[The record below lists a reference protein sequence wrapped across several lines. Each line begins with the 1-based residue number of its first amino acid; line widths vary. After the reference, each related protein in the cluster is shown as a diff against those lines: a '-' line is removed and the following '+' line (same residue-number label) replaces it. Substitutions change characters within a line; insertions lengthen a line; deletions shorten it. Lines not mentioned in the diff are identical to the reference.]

1 MAFYERIVRG
11 AGEPVLELACG
22 TGHISLPLS
31 NAGLHVTGVD
41 RSEAMLAI
49 ARRELATLPA
59 SVQERLTLVKQDM
72 SALDLGRRFGLVF
85 VPFRSFQ
92 ALLTI
97 DLQRKSL
104 EAIRRD
110 LETTGRLALDLFD
123 PRLDWLADLS
133 IALPGFPAFIP
144 KLDGATRERFFQ
156 PVSIIS
162 TKFVMIS
169 GDTPK
174 SDPLARC
181 SARTLARLPCTGLI
195 AGSCIISSTCAAS

>member
-1 MAFYERIVRG
+1 MRG
-11 AGEPVLELACG
+11 AREPVLELPCG
-22 TGHISLPLS
+22 TGHIALPLS
-31 NAGLHVTGVD
+31 KAGLHVTGVD

-49 ARRELATLPA
+49 ARRELTTLPA

-123 PRLDWLADLS
+123 PRLDWLA
-133 IALPGFPAFIP
+133 
-144 KLDGATRERFFQ
+144 T
-156 PVSIIS
+156 
-162 TKFVMIS
+162 
-169 GDTPK
+169 
-174 SDPLARC
+174 
-181 SARTLARLPCTGLI
+181 
-195 AGSCIISSTCAAS
+195 